1 MTGYTGPKVTRHP
14 RLGILLAGVLVL
26 AAALAGCGG
35 KAAGAPAA
43 AGSSASAVEQVKA
56 RGVIRVGI
64 RSDNPPHS
72 FTDDSG
78 QWVGFD
84 VDIAN
89 AVAKDL
95 GVRLEPVKVD
105 ELTRISY
112 LQNGR
117 IDLAI
122 ASISKTKKRA
132 AQVDFSET
140 YFFSKQSFLVR
151 DDGPRSY
158 ADLVG
163 KRVGA
168 SRGSSS
174 IGNWTNWLASHDHA
188 GQPDIVQFGDKQAA
202 VAAVKQGAIM
212 GWAEDYEVLAAYAKK
227 TPGLR
232 VLDDPGGIGVKLDGI
247 AMRKNQSEMQ
257 LAVNLALQQIASS
270 GDYDTIYDRWF
281 GPKSSTPVPR
291 QGSIEVWP
299 HG

>member
-1 MTGYTGPKVTRHP
+1 
-14 RLGILLAGVLVL
+14 
-26 AAALAGCGG
+26 
-35 KAAGAPAA
+35 
-43 AGSSASAVEQVKA
+43 VKQ
-56 RGVIRVGI
+56 RGVVRVGI
-64 RSDNPPHS
+64 RADNPPHS

-78 QWVGFD
+78 HWVGFD
-84 VDIAN
+84 VDVATALAAN
-89 AVAKDL
+89 W

-112 LQNGR
+112 LANGR

-132 AQVDFSET
+132 QQVDFSET

-151 DDGPRSY
+151 QGTATSFK
-158 ADLVG
+158 DLVG

-174 IGNWTNWLASHDHA
+174 IGNWTTWLTTHGHA
-188 GQPDIVQFGDKQAA
+188 DKPDIVQFGDKQAA
-202 VAAVKQGAIM
+202 VAAVKQGGIA

-247 AMRKNQSEMQ
+247 AMHKNDSTLQ
-257 LAVNLALQQIASS
+257 LAVNMALQDIAAS
-270 GDYDTIYDRWF
+270 GEYDKIYDRWF
-281 GPKSSTPVPR
+281 GPKSPTPVPR
-291 QGSIEVWP
+291 QGNIEVWP
-299 HG
+299 NG

>member
-1 MTGYTGPKVTRHP
+1 M
-14 RLGILLAGVLVL
+14 LAGALVL
-26 AAALAGCGG
+26 AAALAGCG
-35 KAAGAPAA
+35 KAASEPASS
-43 AGSSASAVEQVKA
+43 GTSASVLDQVKQ
-56 RGVIRVGI
+56 RGAIRVGI

-72 FTDDSG
+72 FTDDG
-78 QWVGFD
+78 GNWVGFD

-89 AVAKDL
+89 AVAKNL

-132 AQVDFSET
+132 KQVDFSET

-151 DDGPRSY
+151 DGTVKSY

-174 IGNWTNWLASHDHA
+174 IGNWTNWLTANGHP
-188 GQPDIVQFGDKQAA
+188 GTPDIVQFGDKQAA
-202 VAAVKQGAIM
+202 VAAVKQGAIS

-227 TPGLR
+227 TPGLH

-247 AMRKNQSEMQ
+247 AMRKNQSDLQ
-257 LAVNLALQQIASS
+257 LAVNTALQQIASS
-270 GDYDTIYDRWF
+270 GQYDTIYDRWF
-281 GPKSSTPVPR
+281 GPKSATPVPR

-299 HG
+299 NG

>member
-1 MTGYTGPKVTRHP
+1 MRRA
-14 RLGILLAGVLVL
+14 RLGIVIAGVVLL
-26 AAALAGCGG
+26 AAALTGCG
-35 KAAGAPAA
+35 KAASAPAS
-43 AGSSASAVEQVKA
+43 GGSASVLQQVKDRA
-56 RGVIRVGI
+56 VIRVGI

-72 FTDDSG
+72 FIDDG
-78 QWVGFD
+78 GHWVGFD

-89 AVAKDL
+89 AVAANL

-122 ASISKTKKRA
+122 ASISKTQKRA
-132 AQVDFSET
+132 RQVDFSET

-151 DDGPRSY
+151 QGTAASY

-174 IGNWTNWLASHDHA
+174 IGNWTNWLDTHGHP
-188 GQPDIVQFGDKQAA
+188 GKPDIVQFGDKQAA
-202 VAAVKQGAIM
+202 AAAVKQGAIM

-227 TPGLR
+227 TPGLQ
-232 VLDDPGGIGVKLDGI
+232 VLNDPGGIGVKLDGI
-247 AMRKNQSEMQ
+247 AMRKDQSDLQ
-257 LAVNLALQQIASS
+257 LAVNMALQQIASS
-270 GDYDTIYDRWF
+270 GDYDKIYNRWF
-281 GPKSSTPVPR
+281 GPNSATPVPR

-299 HG
+299 GG

>member
-1 MTGYTGPKVTRHP
+1 MTNHLQRRS
-14 RLGILLAGVLVL
+14 RLGLLLAGVLVL
-26 AAALAGCGG
+26 VALLSGCGG
-35 KAAGAPAA
+35 KSNTTTAASTGPA
-43 AGSSASAVEQVKA
+43 SVLEQVKQ

-72 FTDDSG
+72 FVDDSG
-78 QWVGFD
+78 KWVGFD

-89 AVAKDL
+89 AVAQSL
-95 GVRLEPVKVD
+95 GVKLEPVKVD

-151 DDGPRSY
+151 DNGPKSY
-158 ADLVG
+158 ADLIG

-174 IGNWTNWLASHDHA
+174 IGNWTNWLTAHGHA
-188 GQPDIVQFGDKQAA
+188 GKPDIVQFGDKQAA
-202 VAAVKQGAIM
+202 VAAVKQGAIQ

-247 AMRKNQSEMQ
+247 AMRKDQSDMQ
-257 LAVNLALQQIASS
+257 LAVNLALQQITSS
-270 GDYDTIYDRWF
+270 GKYDTIYDQWF

-291 QGSIEVWP
+291 QGTVEVWP
-299 HG
+299 NG

>member
-1 MTGYTGPKVTRHP
+1 MTNHACPRTQRRT
-14 RLGILLAGVLVL
+14 RLGLLLAGVLVL
-26 AAALAGCGG
+26 AAGLTGCG
-35 KAAGAPAA
+35 KAASAPAA
-43 AGSSASAVEQVKA
+43 SSSSASVLDQVKQ

-78 QWVGFD
+78 KWVGFD
-84 VDIAN
+84 VDIAD
-89 AVAKDL
+89 AVARNI

-140 YFFSKQSFLVR
+140 YFFSKQSFVVR
-151 DDGPRSY
+151 DNGPKSFG
-158 ADLVG
+158 DLVG

-174 IGNWTNWLASHDHA
+174 IGNWTNWLTAHGHA
-188 GQPDIVQFGDKQAA
+188 AKPDIVQFGDKQAA
-202 VAAVKQGAIM
+202 VAAVKQGAIL

-247 AMRKNQSEMQ
+247 AMRKNQSDLQ

-270 GDYDTIYDRWF
+270 GQYDTIYDRWF
-281 GPKSSTPVPR
+281 GAKSTTPVPR
-291 QGSIEVWP
+291 QGNIEVWP
-299 HG
+299 NG

>member
-1 MTGYTGPKVTRHP
+1 MTNHGWPTTKRRY
-14 RLGILLAGVLVL
+14 RLEVLLAGVLVL
-26 AAALAGCGG
+26 GAALTGCG
-35 KAAGAPAA
+35 KAAGEQAATSSPA
-43 AGSSASAVEQVKA
+43 SVLDQVKQH
-56 RGVIRVGI
+56 GVIRVGI

-78 QWVGFD
+78 KWVGFD

-89 AVAKDL
+89 AVAQNL

-112 LQNGR
+112 LQNDR

-151 DDGPRSY
+151 DDGPKSF

-174 IGNWTNWLASHDHA
+174 IGNWTNWLSSHGHA
-188 GQPDIVQFGDKQAA
+188 GKPDILQFGDKQAA
-202 VAAVKQGAIM
+202 AAAVKQGAIL
-212 GWAEDYEVLAAYAKK
+212 GWAEDYEVLAAYARK

-247 AMRKNQSEMQ
+247 AMRKNQSDLQ
-257 LAVNLALQQIASS
+257 LSVNLALQQIASS
-270 GDYDTIYDRWF
+270 GQYDTIYDRWF
-281 GPKSSTPVPR
+281 GTKSTTPVPR

-299 HG
+299 NG

>member
-1 MTGYTGPKVTRHP
+1 
-14 RLGILLAGVLVL
+14 VLVL
-26 AAALAGCGG
+26 ATALVTAATLAGCGT
-35 KAAGAPAA
+35 AASTPGTT
-43 AGSSASAVEQVKA
+43 SSTPLLDQVKQ
-56 RGVIRVGI
+56 RGVIKVGI

-72 FTDDSG
+72 FTDDG
-78 QWVGFD
+78 GHWVGFD
-84 VDIAN
+84 VDIAT

-117 IDLAI
+117 IDLAV

-132 AQVDFSET
+132 QQVDFSET

-151 DDGPRSY
+151 DGTATSY
-158 ADLVG
+158 AGLVG

-174 IGNWTNWLASHDHA
+174 IGNWTAWLASHGHP
-188 GQPDIVQFGDKQAA
+188 GTPDIVQFGDKQAA
-202 VAAVKQGAIM
+202 VAAVKQGSIM

-247 AMRKNQSEMQ
+247 AMRKNESSLQ
-257 LAVNLALQQIASS
+257 LAVNLALQNIAAS
-270 GDYDTIYDRWF
+270 GQYDTIYDRWF
-281 GPKSSTPVPR
+281 GPKSATPVPR
-291 QGSIEVWP
+291 QGNIEVWP
-299 HG
+299 NG

>member
-1 MTGYTGPKVTRHP
+1 MTNQTRSRAERRTG
-14 RLGILLAGVLVL
+14 LGMMLAGVLVL
-26 AAALAGCGG
+26 GAALTGCGQ
-35 KAAGAPAA
+35 AASAPA
-43 AGSSASAVEQVKA
+43 AGSSASVLDQVKQH
-56 RGVIRVGI
+56 GVVRVGI

-72 FTDDSG
+72 FTDDG
-78 QWVGFD
+78 GHWVGFD

-89 AVAKDL
+89 AVASDL

-122 ASISKTKKRA
+122 ASISKTQKRA
-132 AQVDFSET
+132 KQVDFSET

-151 DDGPRSY
+151 EGTATSY

-174 IGNWTNWLASHDHA
+174 IGNWTTWLSTHGHP
-188 GQPDIVQFGDKQAA
+188 GTPDIVQFGDKQAA

-247 AMRKNQSEMQ
+247 AMRKNQSDLQ

-270 GDYDTIYDRWF
+270 GRYDTIYDRWF
-281 GPKSSTPVPR
+281 GPKSATPVPR

-299 HG
+299 RG

>member
-1 MTGYTGPKVTRHP
+1 MTNHTRLKTKRRS
-14 RLGILLAGVLVL
+14 RLGVLLAGVLVL
-26 AAALAGCGG
+26 GAVLTGCGR
-35 KAAGAPAA
+35 AAGTPA
-43 AGSSASAVEQVKA
+43 AGSSSASVLDQVKH

-78 QWVGFD
+78 KWIGFD

-89 AVAKDL
+89 AVAQDL

-122 ASISKTKKRA
+122 ASISKTTKRA

-140 YFFSKQSFLVR
+140 YFFSKQSFLVP
-151 DDGPRSY
+151 DDGAKSF

-174 IGNWTNWLASHDHA
+174 IGNWTNWLTAHGHA
-188 GQPDIVQFGDKQAA
+188 GKPDVVQFGDKQAA
-202 VAAVKQGAIM
+202 VAAVRQGAIM

-247 AMRKNQSEMQ
+247 AMRKNQSDMR

-270 GDYDTIYDRWF
+270 GDYDAIYDRWF

-299 HG
+299 NG